1 MIYPDD
7 RHTHP
12 EGLAAKA
19 KRRASEGGYILL
31 EALVALTLLGVISY
45 SIHGT
50 FQQALMTRG
59 QAQDY
64 TRVRFLLEKVVADQ
78 QLQPLVVERADDGFF
93 DGEGNDRFW
102 WEYKIKKIRLPKP
115 PEPTTPPP
123 RGRSHPVFRY
133 PLDGGFLVHIVATVS
148 WRRGGRDFSESIE
161 TLFSP
166 QKLWQSKEEEEEN
179 IWAM

>member
-1 MIYPDD
+1 MTSPND
-7 RHTHP
+7 RHAQTA
-12 EGLAAKA
+12 GLAAKT

-64 TRVRFLLEKVVADQ
+64 TRARFLLEKVVADQ

-93 DGEGNDRFW
+93 DGEENDRFQ
-102 WEYKIKKIRLPKP
+102 WEYQIKKIRLPKP

-123 RGRSHPVFRY
+123 PGTSRPPFRY

-148 WRRGGRDFSESIE
+148 WTRGGQEFSESIE

-166 QKLWQSKEEEEEN
+166 QKLWQSKEEEEAN
-179 IWAM
+179 IWGM

>member
-1 MIYPDD
+1 
-7 RHTHP
+7 
-12 EGLAAKA
+12 
-19 KRRASEGGYILL
+19 
-31 EALVALTLLGVISY
+31 
-45 SIHGT
+45 
-50 FQQALMTRG
+50 MTRG

-64 TRVRFLLEKVVADQ
+64 TRARFLLEQVVADQ

-93 DGEGNDRFW
+93 DGEENGRFM
-102 WEYKIKKIRLPKP
+102 WEYQIKKIRLPKP

-123 RGRSHPVFRY
+123 PGTSRAPFRY

-148 WRRGGRDFSESIE
+148 WTRSGQEFSESIE

-179 IWAM
+179 IWGM